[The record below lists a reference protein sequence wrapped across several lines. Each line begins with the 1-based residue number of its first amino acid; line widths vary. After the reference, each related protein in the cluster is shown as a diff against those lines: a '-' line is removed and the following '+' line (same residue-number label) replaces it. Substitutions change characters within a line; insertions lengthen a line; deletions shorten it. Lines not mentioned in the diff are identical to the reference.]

1 MSKDSLQDTIDVI
14 AERAAKLFDQH
25 GEVTPVYVV
34 RAGNGQEVVFERP
47 PGDKDTAVTI
57 VRAVLRMYRATR
69 VVTVTEAW
77 MLDRPTTP
85 VDLDKIA
92 REGVEA
98 QPERI
103 EVVLI
108 MGEDAAEGAIMA
120 RMQIIRDG
128 GHARLGPLKCSRH
141 DASEGRMVG
150 LLPHEGTAH

>member
-14 AERAAKLFDQH
+14 AERAAKLFYLH
-25 GEVTPVYVV
+25 GEVAPIYVV
-34 RAGNGQEVVFERP
+34 LAGNGQEVVFERP

-69 VVTVTEAW
+69 VVTITEAW

-85 VDLDKIA
+85 IDLDRIA

-108 MGEDAAEGAIMA
+108 MGEDATEGAVMA
-120 RMQIIRDG
+120 QMQIIRDG
-128 GHARLGPLKCSRH
+128 GTARLGPLKCSRYES
-141 DASEGRMVG
+141 SEGRMVG
-150 LLPHEGTAH
+150 LLPREGTAH